1 MNLNIDIDNFSSPY
15 STPSDEKKESTFHL
29 SLEGLPP
36 MVKTSDVFRGDKG
49 NPFLAPRGV
58 WSVGEKLIVSD
69 TGQNRVFIWNNF
81 PETEFEAPDV
91 ILGQTELLH
100 TGRNAGKETSAS
112 TLQYPSGIWSDG
124 KILIIADAWNHRVL
138 IWNEFPT
145 NHGQEAYAVIGQPD
159 FESNLTN
166 HKGLGQI
173 PQANTLNWPYG
184 VFSDGKQLWIC
195 DTGNRRVLYF
205 EQIPHTNFACA
216 DKVIGK
222 LDFNDRDYE
231 NNDPI
236 WPYSLRINE
245 KGNLAITDTQFY
257 RTLIWNNHQD
267 AFTEKADVL
276 IGQNDFDACG
286 QNQYALFP
294 SPCSLSWTYDS
305 FFYKDGI
312 LVADTGNSRILWF
325 PKVPTANAEMA
336 ENLIGHPRFIISSE
350 NSETRF
356 GTDRQLYWPFS
367 ICTNGNKL
375 ILADTGNHRI
385 IRFELNDFIA

>member
-145 NHGQEAYAVIGQPD
+145 NHGQEADAVIGQPD

-173 PQANTLNWPYG
+173 PEENTLNWPYG
-184 VFSDGKQLWIC
+184 VFSDGNSFGFAIPEIEECYILNKSLI
-195 DTGNRRVLYF
+195 
-205 EQIPHTNFACA
+205 QI
-216 DKVIGK
+216 
-222 LDFNDRDYE
+222 
-231 NNDPI
+231 
-236 WPYSLRINE
+236 SLVQI
-245 KGNLAITDTQFY
+245 K
-257 RTLIWNNHQD
+257 
-267 AFTEKADVL
+267 
-276 IGQNDFDACG
+276 
-286 QNQYALFP
+286 
-294 SPCSLSWTYDS
+294 S
-305 FFYKDGI
+305 
-312 LVADTGNSRILWF
+312 
-325 PKVPTANAEMA
+325 
-336 ENLIGHPRFIISSE
+336 
-350 NSETRF
+350 
-356 GTDRQLYWPFS
+356 
-367 ICTNGNKL
+367 
-375 ILADTGNHRI
+375 
-385 IRFELNDFIA
+385 